1 VELLPYFSHGD
12 QWIEIDRRHVSYCKI
27 VILKEA
33 NGLRR
38 GFFKFK
44 ERSYGPLAANERLAY
59 ELGTMLDLPVPGIQF
74 LTWDGMDGVVS
85 HCIPGHEPLE
95 WRFLPEQAKEGF
107 LGCFENGGVLPCVGV
122 FDAWIT
128 NCDRHGDNLMF
139 SRTDSG
145 KYMFYMI
152 DHGLAFLG
160 QKGKFANSSWNDPE
174 WSDMGKFLRIA
185 EIRSAMIKL
194 ESLDNYTAGIR
205 SMSDDDIWNLA
216 NGMPEGYI
224 TEEERTS
231 TARLLIDRKL
241 SLDEMLRR
249 WKSSVGKP

>member
-1 VELLPYFSHGD
+1 MGLLPYFSHGD
-12 QWIEIDRRHVSYCKI
+12 QWIEIDRRNTSYCKI
-27 VILKEA
+27 VILKES
-33 NGLRR
+33 NGSNH

-44 ERSYGPLAANERLAY
+44 ERSYGPIAANERVAY
-59 ELGTMLDLPVPGIQF
+59 ELGTLLELPVAGIQF

-85 HCIPGHEPLE
+85 HRIPGHEPLE
-95 WRFLPEQAKEGF
+95 WKFLPEHTKAA
-107 LGCFENGGVLPCVGV
+107 LPDSFENGEILPYVGV

-128 NCDRHGDNLMF
+128 NYDRHVDNLMF
-139 SRTDSG
+139 SRTDNG

-174 WSDMGKFLRIA
+174 WLDIEKFLRIA
-185 EIRSAMIKL
+185 DIRSNMIKL
-194 ESLDNYTAGIR
+194 ESFDNYTAGIR
-205 SMSDDDIWNLA
+205 SMNDDDIWKLV

-224 TEEERTS
+224 TEEERAS

-241 SLDEMLRR
+241 RLDEMLRR
-249 WKSSVGKP
+249 WKSSVGKL